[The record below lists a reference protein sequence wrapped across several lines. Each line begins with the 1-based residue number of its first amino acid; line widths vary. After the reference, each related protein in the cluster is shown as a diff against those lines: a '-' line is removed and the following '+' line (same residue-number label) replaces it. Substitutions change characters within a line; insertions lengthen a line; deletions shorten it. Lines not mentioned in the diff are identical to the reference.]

1 MADTMLVEKRT
12 SLKEIVGYISMWVNY
27 LRRNLL
33 IIFIMGVVGGG
44 AGLIFSFLGK
54 TTYTANLSFAM
65 EEDNAGVGGLGG
77 AIGLASSFGLDIG
90 GSAGGAFSGA
100 NIIELM
106 KSRRII
112 EKTLL
117 DSFTINDT
125 IITFAEYYIAMNKWR
140 KQWANTL
147 GLNQK
152 IVFPVNADR
161 NKFSLQQDSVLG
173 VIFNA
178 LLDRH
183 VSISQKDKKVSI
195 LSITVRSE
203 DEKFSKYFAEAIA
216 DEVSGFYIET
226 KSKKAKMNVEILEHQ
241 VDSVRAQ
248 LNNAITG
255 VASTIDQTY
264 NLNPAFNVQR
274 APSTRRQ
281 VDVQANTAILT
292 QLVVNLE
299 LARVSLRKETPLI
312 QIIDKPVFPL
322 TKDRYGKMKSM
333 IYGGLIL
340 SIVTVLFLIV
350 GKFFKDLMQ

>member
-1 MADTMLVEKRT
+1 
-12 SLKEIVGYISMWVNY
+12 
-27 LRRNLL
+27 
-33 IIFIMGVVGGG
+33 
-44 AGLIFSFLGK
+44 
-54 TTYTANLSFAM
+54 
-65 EEDNAGVGGLGG
+65 
-77 AIGLASSFGLDIG
+77 
-90 GSAGGAFSGA
+90 
-100 NIIELM
+100 
-106 KSRRII
+106 
-112 EKTLL
+112 
-117 DSFTINDT
+117 
-125 IITFAEYYIAMNKWR
+125 MNKWR